1 MKRRNGKE
9 TRSEGAESADVQ
21 LLAGFSKVAP
31 NVYGVL
37 LGRAAIVGRRMSVS
51 WRDDGSMLA
60 VLSAEMPD
68 DGSPVVAFGQGLR
81 FEEVLRNLNG
91 AVAKGDWHEDRFPGN
106 GGCRPSEPAR
116 GGGKEQG
123 TAYIQ
128 EELPGMAT
136 GGA

>member
-1 MKRRNGKE
+1 MKQNNGKE
-9 TRSEGAESADVQ
+9 TRAASAGNADVQ
-21 LLAGFSKVAP
+21 MLAGFSKVAP

-37 LGRAAIVGRRMSVS
+37 LGKAAIMGRRLSVS

-68 DGSPVVAFGQGLR
+68 DGSTVVAFGQGFR

-91 AVAKGDWHEDRFPGN
+91 AVAKGDWHVDKFPGN
-106 GGCRPSEPAR
+106 GGCRPTGPAR
-116 GGGKEQG
+116 GGGKVNGDGYMQAEQLN
-123 TAYIQ
+123 
-128 EELPGMAT
+128 EAT